1 VLDNYVKGYENE
13 EIVKKNLVALKNV
26 LIAIKEYRF

>member
-13 EIVKKNLVALKNV
+13 EIVKENLATLKNV
-26 LIAIKEYRF
+26 LVAIKEYRS